1 MTRKHY
7 NLIAETINGLIADGT
22 LSPMDGI
29 IVASRF
35 ATVLRPTNERFDSG
49 RFYTAAT
56 KDLPRK
62 EAEMVADLGGEG

>member
-22 LSPMDGI
+22 LSPMDAV

-35 ATVLRPTNERFDSG
+35 ATVLRPTNDRFDTG
-49 RFYTAAT
+49 RFYAAAT

-62 EAEMVADLGGEG
+62 EAEMVADLGG

>member
-29 IVASRF
+29 IVASRMTT
-35 ATVLRPTNERFDSG
+35 ALRGTNDRFDVH
-49 RFYTAAT
+49 RFYAAAT

>member
-22 LSPMDGI
+22 LSPMDAV

-35 ATVLRPTNERFDSG
+35 SEALRSTNDRFDTG
-49 RFYTAAT
+49 WFYTAVT
-56 KDLPRK
+56 KDLPRR
-62 EAEMVADLGGEG
+62 EAEMVADLGG